1 MTWGEG
7 YQSGQVGMLKA
18 IETAELLATIH
29 ERDRI
34 IDLIEGLFAKS
45 VLPGYQTAV
54 ADAVALIKVET
65 NE

>member
-1 MTWGEG
+1 VTWGEG

-34 IDLIEGLFAKS
+34 IDLIEGLFTKS

-54 ADAVALIKVET
+54 ADAVALIKVKT